1 MLDFLNAEVGLKTY
15 IAKDSDIEANRKWY
29 VVDAENKILG
39 RLASRIAYM
48 LRGKNK
54 PYFSPHQDTG
64 DYVVVINAEKIR
76 VTGGKMRSK
85 VYKTHSGYPGGQK
98 SVNLNSL
105 LQKNPERVIELAV
118 KRMLPKN
125 ALGRKMFKKLKVYAG
140 SQHPH
145 NAQQPQTMELI

>member
-1 MLDFLNAEVGLKTY
+1 MKTY

-29 VVDAENKILG
+29 LVDAENKILG

-48 LRGKNK
+48 LRGKDK

-64 DYVVVINAEKIR
+64 DFVVVVNAEKIR
-76 VTGGKMRSK
+76 VTGSKMRAK
-85 VYKTHSGYPGGQK
+85 VYKKHSGYPGGQK
-98 SVNLNSL
+98 SVNLSSL

-125 ALGRKMFKKLKVYAG
+125 TLGRKMFKKLKVYAG
-140 SQHPH
+140 SEHPH
-145 NAQQPQTMELI
+145 KAQQPQTIELI